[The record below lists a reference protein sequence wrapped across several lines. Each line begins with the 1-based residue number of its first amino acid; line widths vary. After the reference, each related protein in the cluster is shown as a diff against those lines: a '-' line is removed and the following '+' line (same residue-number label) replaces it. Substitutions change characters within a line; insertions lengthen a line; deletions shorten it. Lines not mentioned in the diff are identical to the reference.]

1 MRITLIIAILLV
13 PFFAGCGGQDNP
25 FGTVYVEGTVT
36 FDGQPIDGVSITL
49 IPRDEGEQLSAGGV
63 TDANGK
69 FTVTAGGSP
78 AGSGA
83 RPGMYDVTFSKIS
96 IPRGASPEEDMM
108 MYGGRRP
115 PTTFHIPERY
125 GNVRTSGLEP
135 IVVDTNRRNN
145 VFNFALTSE

>member
-36 FDGQPIDGVSITL
+36 FDGQPIDGVFITFN
-49 IPRDEGEQLSAGGV
+49 PRGGDMVAGGV
-63 TDANGK
+63 TDARGR
-69 FTVTAGGSP
+69 FTVQTAGAP
-78 AGSGA
+78 IGSGA
-83 RPGMYDVTFSKIS
+83 VPGEYDVTFRKTAMEGSGLS
-96 IPRGASPEEDMM
+96 LEEFSAQ
-108 MYGGRRP
+108 YGGGMP
-115 PTTFHIPERY
+115 PTTFLIPERY